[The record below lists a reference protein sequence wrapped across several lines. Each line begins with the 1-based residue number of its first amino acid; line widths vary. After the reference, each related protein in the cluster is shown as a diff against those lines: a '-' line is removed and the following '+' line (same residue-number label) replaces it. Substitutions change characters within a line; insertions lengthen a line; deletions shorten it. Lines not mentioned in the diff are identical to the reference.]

1 MLSAYSIS
9 LFTQWQPHQDSV
21 EQVWLKTKLV
31 NDKNQ
36 DKNNHNDDSDN
47 DNEEDVDAMFLEPYL
62 QQIRVIP
69 FQACQV
75 IFVQNNSISW
85 DHGSN
90 DCHIFNWTLYLA
102 MVTNCNQN
110 TLVHNNMLYL
120 PLLQFNNCCMIVPL

>member
-9 LFTQWQPHQDSV
+9 LFTQWQPQQDSV

-90 DCHIFNWTLYLA
+90 DCHSIGLCT
-102 MVTNCNQN
+102 
-110 TLVHNNMLYL
+110 
-120 PLLQFNNCCMIVPL
+120 